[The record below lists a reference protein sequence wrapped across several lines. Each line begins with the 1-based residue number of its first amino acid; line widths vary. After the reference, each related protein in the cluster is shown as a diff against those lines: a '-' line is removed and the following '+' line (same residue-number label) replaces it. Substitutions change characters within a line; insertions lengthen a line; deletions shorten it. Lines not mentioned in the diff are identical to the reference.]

1 MLSAVFLELELFV
14 MFDILKVTKTKIPI
28 KSNHRPTS
36 IRGNWS
42 TPHPWALT
50 KKHQFREKR
59 DRKSENFPENI
70 DYSQE
75 RYWLFAGKIEIS
87 VNGMT
92 GNPTGKY
99 WLFAGKIEI
108 SVNGITRKSNRI
120 SLWKLI
126 PATHELDS
134 YDLEDYFFFDFL
146 AAAFW
151 AASFTAAAFVFCWT
165 GASSTMAIRGYPSLP
180 PLFSIIW
187 PSFYILANIRLE
199 QGGKGSDIR
208 GLSQYHMNR
217 VEQRYGR
224 YMASLFV
231 FMSWSSITCIY
242 ISGQYF
248 PEEMIL
254 ISCGNDYTFLW
265 KIHHFLW
272 KFIISSGN

>member
-87 VNGMT
+87 VNGIT

-126 PATHELDS
+126 PATH
-134 YDLEDYFFFDFL
+134 DLWLLWLWGVETGIPYLQNSIFN
-146 AAAFW
+146 
-151 AASFTAAAFVFCWT
+151 WT
-165 GASSTMAIRGYPSLP
+165 GDSSTTAIRGYPSLP